1 MGSCPLSDFLFLCTP
16 SIFFLVSFAQN
27 YPSKLV
33 TLPFPFHEAFNPL
46 YGEGNIVTYDG
57 NNSVQ
62 ISMDETT
69 SSGFHSKLMYV
80 HGYFQTSLK
89 LPENYT
95 AGVVVTFYACNNHK
109 YPFHRDEIDFEFLG
123 HIHGQKWLLQTN
135 FYGNGSTNRGR
146 EERYELWFDP
156 SEDFHHYGILWTE
169 NRITYYV
176 DNVPIRNVKRVD
188 EMGGDFPS
196 KEMSLYGTIW
206 NGSNW
211 ATWGGRYKMDLNYGP
226 FVAKYS
232 RFVLNGCSFHPAQCN
247 EYLRVPK
254 DLTRAERAQMQAF
267 RRKLM
272 TYSYCYD
279 SKRYAV
285 PLPECVFDSVEFQH
299 LRKFD
304 PWTFGEMNGSSQ

>member
-1 MGSCPLSDFLFLCTP
+1 MSSLCLSGVLFLCAP

-27 YPSKLV
+27 HPS
-33 TLPFPFHEAFNPL
+33 TLFTFPLHFHQAFNPL
-46 YGEGNIVTYDG
+46 YGGGNIVPYDG

-62 ISMDETT
+62 ISMDATT

-109 YPFHRDEIDFEFLG
+109 YPFYRDEIDFEFLG

-135 FYGNGSTNRGR
+135 LYGNGSTNRGR

-156 SEDFHHYGILWTE
+156 SEDFHRYGILWTE

-211 ATWGGRYKMDLNYGP
+211 ATGGGQYKMDLSYGP

-232 RFVLNGCSFHPAQCN
+232 SFLLNGCPSNPGQCN
-247 EYLRVPK
+247 EYLRISN
-254 DLTRAERAQMQAF
+254 DLTRGERAQMHDF

-279 SKRYAV
+279 RKRYAV
-285 PLPECVFDSVEFQH
+285 PLPECVFNSLEFQH
-299 LRKFD
+299 LQKFD
-304 PWTFGEMNGSSQ
+304 PWTFGSRK